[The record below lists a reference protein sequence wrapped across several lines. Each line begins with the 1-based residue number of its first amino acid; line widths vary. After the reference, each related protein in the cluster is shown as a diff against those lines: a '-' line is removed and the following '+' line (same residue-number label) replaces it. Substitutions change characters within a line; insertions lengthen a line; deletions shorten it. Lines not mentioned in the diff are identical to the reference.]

1 VEKEAKKIIGSV
13 VRDNLF
19 TWDKYALKEE
29 LDKRKTAKRQK
40 SKEKVYGQI
49 NQQSNVLTESPE
61 REEPAESG

>member
-1 VEKEAKKIIGSV
+1 
-13 VRDNLF
+13 
-19 TWDKYALKEE
+19 